1 MSTLKC
7 KKIKKPVL
15 KSESIEVT
23 QLISAGRKSATNA
36 IRASR
41 ALGLEI
47 TYMKDGVVYQE
58 KPNGDKKVLIKLE
71 QPTQH
76 SKNKLQ
82 LKKGMVFNVNK
93 ASIKSK

>member
-1 MSTLKC
+1 MSTPNV

-71 QPTQH
+71 QPTQY

-93 ASIKSK
+93 